1 MNGIKSTRAID
12 CTGETIITTGLD
24 AHPAISHDSGKSYSA
39 LTRKG
44 LESATTCRSITGGA
58 DGGVYMS
65 DGISL
70 YWLKSGAAAWKKQAM
85 SSNAKCVSL
94 SYQGEVLW
102 MMDADGELFR
112 SADAAATWKSVHRL
126 QGASDFDLSANE
138 TQQVHIRFT
147 TPDKGFMLLNRM
159 KPAMRLAVLTTEN
172 GGVTWT
178 EQDTGIASGNTW
190 LSRDGDT
197 LVVRTNSRMLSVYRR
212 SSSSVSR

>member
-1 MNGIKSTRAID
+1 
-12 CTGETIITTGLD
+12 
-24 AHPAISHDSGKSYSA
+24 
-39 LTRKG
+39 
-44 LESATTCRSITGGA
+44 
-58 DGGVYMS
+58 
-65 DGISL
+65 
-70 YWLKSGAAAWKKQAM
+70 
-85 SSNAKCVSL
+85 
-94 SYQGEVLW
+94 

-159 KPAMRLAVLTTEN
+159 KPAMRLAVLVTGN